1 MLLQASAIK
10 TTTGRGLREDWSQL
24 IGRTVEVWLFG
35 ELITTGTV
43 EQATADDTVI
53 WIAAQGIQ
61 RRKLYDKLTGYEV
74 WA

>member
-1 MLLQASAIK
+1 
-10 TTTGRGLREDWSQL
+10 
-24 IGRTVEVWLFG
+24 V
-35 ELITTGTV
+35 
-43 EQATADDTVI
+43 

>member
-10 TTTGRGLREDWSQL
+10 SPTGRGRREDWSQL
-24 IGRTVEVWLFG
+24 VGRTVEVWLG
-35 ELITTGTV
+35 ANLVSTGIV
-43 EQATADDTVI
+43 DQATSDDMVV